1 MYPMRLTIPEDLMR
15 SLLRAI
21 LLLICLVLL
30 PVALFGQKTVAA
42 LCAHHHAAD
51 VHVEPADDA
60 DVAVA
65 LTIRF

>member
-1 MYPMRLTIPEDLMR
+1 MR
-15 SLLRAI
+15 SLLRSI

-30 PVALFGQKTVAA
+30 PVALFGQKKAA
-42 LCAHHHAAD
+42 SLCSHQHAAET
-51 VHVEPADDA
+51 EPADDA